1 MNRIVRMT
9 ELKRFCICLTMG
21 GLYLS
26 PLNVLAQAIT
36 FSPYTK
42 EQLQQFNS
50 QPIAPTISVNEVDG
64 QSPRPQ
70 ELRDSKLYQQPLGE
84 EQAEALETQSVD
96 PYTPLQPAV
105 TF

>member
-1 MNRIVRMT
+1 MI
-9 ELKRFCICLTMG
+9 ELKRFNIYLIMG
-21 GLYLS
+21 YLYLN

-50 QPIAPTISVNEVDG
+50 QPISPAVSVNEVDG
-64 QSPRPQ
+64 QTQRPQ
-70 ELRDSKLYQQPLGE
+70 DFRGSKFFQQPLGE
-84 EQAEALETQSVD
+84 EEAEALETQSGD
-96 PYTPLQPAV
+96 PYTPMKPVL

>member
-1 MNRIVRMT
+1 MRIT
-9 ELKRFCICLTMG
+9 EPKRFCICLAAG
-21 GLYLS
+21 YLYFS
-26 PLNVLAQAIT
+26 PLYVLAQATT

-50 QPIAPTISVNEVDG
+50 QPIAPAVSVSEVDG
-64 QSPRPQ
+64 QTQRPQ

-96 PYTPLQPAV
+96 PYTPLQPEI